1 MSVPMIEKNT
11 TDLLM
16 YGAYRLSLLS
26 LQATTKAGSGHLTSS
41 LSSAEIMS
49 MLFLHAL
56 EKQDRFILSKGH
68 AAPILYAMYHELG
81 LVSQNELMS
90 LRQFGSPFEGHPS
103 PLWPSVRV
111 ATGSLGQGLAI
122 GLGYLTAIDDPTA
135 RMVVLLGDTELTE
148 GSNWEAAFCA
158 AYADEHRLIAIVDAN
173 GRGQSHRAPLD
184 ADAIAERFAAW
195 EWHVEVVDGHDVE
208 ALSAAYARARS
219 AEKPACIVARTHKG
233 HGIAE
238 IEDQDTWHG
247 KVAAPSKEKNYEQ
260 QLAQTY
266 HGHTKEPREYDALC
280 KHRASQY
287 RDWWPKAA
295 QYAPQPRAI
304 TYTDPVAPRKAVGE
318 ALVAYGSDEHLFVL
332 DAEVKNST
340 YTDLFEA
347 CYPDRFVETFI
358 AEQAMIGIA
367 SGIAAAGKIP
377 VAATFAAFLTRAHD
391 QIRMAAISRLPL
403 RIIGTHVGVS
413 VGEDGPSQ
421 MGLEDIALFRTLPD
435 AIVLQPADAVAA
447 DRLIAHMLAYARGI
461 SYLRAVREALPILY
475 SPDTVFA
482 IGGAHT
488 LRTSSADDL
497 LIVATGVTVHEALTA
512 HALLAGQGISA
523 RVVDCYSIQPLPL
536 SVLEEALAATQGRI
550 VVVEDHY
557 AAGGLGE
564 AVARACAG
572 TITEFVHCAVPGVPM
587 SGTPA
592 ELRAWAGIDAAGIVR
607 AALGFNKAL

>member
-26 LQATTKAGSGHLTSS
+26 LQATTAAGSGHLTSS

-49 MLFLHAL
+49 MLFLNAL

-81 LVSQNELMS
+81 LVSQDELMS
-90 LRQFGSPFEGHPS
+90 LRRFGSPLEGHPS
-103 PLWPSVRV
+103 PLWPPVRV

-158 AYADEHRLIAIVDAN
+158 AYAKEDRLIAIVDAN
-173 GRGQSHRAPLD
+173 GRGQSHRSPLD
-184 ADAIAERFAAW
+184 PDAIAERFAAW
-195 EWHVEVVDGHDVE
+195 GWHVEIVDGHDVA

-219 AEKPACIVARTHKG
+219 AERPACIVARTHKG
-233 HGIAE
+233 HGISA
-238 IEDQDTWHG
+238 IEDRDDWHG
-247 KVAAPSKEKNYEQ
+247 KAATISQEKNYEQ
-260 QLAQTY
+260 ELAQTY
-266 HGHTKEPREYDALC
+266 HGHTHEPREYRALC
-280 KHRASQY
+280 AKRAPQY
-287 RDWWPKAA
+287 RDWWLKAVPYN
-295 QYAPQPRAI
+295 QKPRKI

-318 ALVAYGSDEHLFVL
+318 ALVAYGSDEQIFVL

-340 YTDLFEA
+340 YTELFEA
-347 CYPDRFVETFI
+347 RYPDRFVETFI
-358 AEQAMIGIA
+358 AEQAMLGIA

-377 VAATFAAFLTRAHD
+377 VAATFASFLTRAHD

-421 MGLEDIALFRTLPD
+421 MGLEDSALFRTLPE
-435 AIVLQPADAVAA
+435 AVVLQPADAVAA
-447 DRLIAHMLAYARGI
+447 DRLIVQMLSYTAGI

-475 SPDTVFA
+475 SADTSFT
-482 IGGAHT
+482 IGGAHL
-488 LRTSSADDL
+488 LRHSSADDL
-497 LIVATGVTVHEALTA
+497 LIVATGVTVHEALKA
-512 HALLAGQGISA
+512 HTLLAEQGISA
-523 RVVDCYSIQPLPL
+523 RVLDCYSIQPLPL
-536 SVLEEALAATQGRI
+536 SMLQESLAAAKGRLI
-550 VVVEDHY
+550 VVEDHY
-557 AAGGLGE
+557 VAGGLGE
-564 AVARACAG
+564 AIARACAG
-572 TITEFVHCAVPGVPM
+572 KIAQFFHCAVPGVPM

-592 ELRAWAGIDAAGIVR
+592 ELRAWAGIDAAAIVR
-607 AALGFNKAL
+607 AVRSL